1 MATTRKAATKKTF
14 SDAELEAMQDAKV
27 ERRKGKKADGLADL
41 LAKIAELDESDRAIA
56 ETIHELVTENAPG
69 LSPKTWYGMPA
80 WANAD
85 GKVVCFLTPAGKF
98 DSRYASFGFND
109 SAKTLFRSPVS
120 AICVRMVFF
129 YKFLVARL
137 DVGWRRAD
145 VKSKGIQRFRLES
158 LQLSVRCLIAR
169 RTASPLLDEAKGILD
184 ARL

>member
-109 SAKTLFRSPVS
+109 SAKLDDGTVWPTAF
-120 AICVRMVFF
+120 AIT
-129 YKFLVARL
+129 RL
-137 DVGWRRAD
+137 
-145 VKSKGIQRFRLES
+145 SKD
-158 LQLSVRCLIAR
+158 
-169 RTASPLLDEAKGILD
+169 DEAMLAALIRK
-184 ARL
+184 AVH